1 MEAGENDF
9 MGPDLA
15 EQRRPASALRSSTRR
30 KCFKEI
36 NFNEVVNS
44 MMFFSGVGMRRTGDI
59 EGVRQSSGNW
69 QRGDN
74 ISWTKRLICEPLDKY
89 SVNAIAERTYVYC

>member
-1 MEAGENDF
+1 MSDRRVISI
-9 MGPDLA
+9 MGNADM
-15 EQRRPASALRSSTRR
+15 QT
-30 KCFKEI
+30 
-36 NFNEVVNS
+36 VVL
-44 MMFFSGVGMRRTGDI
+44 MFIRFILGVGMRRTGDI

-89 SVNAIAERTYVYC
+89 KVHEIAKRM